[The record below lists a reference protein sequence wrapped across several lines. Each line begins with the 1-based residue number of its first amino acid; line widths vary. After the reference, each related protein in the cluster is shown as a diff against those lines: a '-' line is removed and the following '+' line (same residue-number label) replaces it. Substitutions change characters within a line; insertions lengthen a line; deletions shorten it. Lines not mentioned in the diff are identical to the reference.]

1 MDQPKHFFDVY
12 CLYEKHIEATHDS
25 KRAKNILSETR
36 CAIMRPLLL
45 GWGYQGKI
53 GGSKIMPAEVQ
64 AAKEFMK
71 TQKLEKL
78 LDARKAQQRGFEL
91 LKRSQKSQG
100 VYGARLNQLLIWCE
114 QQAWWTFKRLH
125 PAVITPD
132 QCCPTLGKTKAFEKR
147 SLTNRRGRYSS
158 YTLQPQ
164 ETNSN
169 LEAEL
174 KQFYQFLTEPEWP
187 GRVTEKI
194 SHSCA
199 DGYLSEIRLI
209 LGWFYRYQPVPQE
222 QLSLGL
228 LIPKLTNKELANRSD
243 KEKKGLWKPH
253 QLKLETWLCK
263 HLKFLR
269 EVRGSQSP
277 RTKLSRLTALSALGK
292 FVYHT
297 EVEEVSDYADIP
309 VLKEIGKYTY
319 KAREEVASW
328 QRQKR
333 YVANQT
339 EKWPDAVEGKTV
351 LTTVREQILEPLRQ
365 ECRCR
370 YGNGKPRGDSALATS
385 FQRYLAWSLLAD
397 MPARRQEEY
406 RSLKI
411 SLSCPI
417 ERPKEVPLNG
427 LYHPLPPER
436 KRERLYDGTLDDN
449 YLYKTYVHKG
459 KSYKNGVWILD
470 IQDYKTLEIHSPQS
484 IVVPNRQFADG
495 TCLYDYIERY
505 LYGWWTPGG
514 RKNQFF
520 YDWWQPELLGCR
532 GRWITLGRA
541 EFNPRDVCCLQD
553 KTESDFWSWGYL
565 FVQPKV
571 GLPLNG
577 SKFGALVEVPAH
589 RLSGKYISPHTMR
602 SIWATWAFQV
612 GLSDQQ
618 KESLAYAMGHTL
630 RTLKKMYER
639 CTPNEKRRPIEE
651 AIDELLFETLQSNL
665 TADSVELARRLQKLT
680 STQRQRLV
688 EMLPL

>member
-1 MDQPKHFFDVY
+1 MDQPKNFFDVY

-45 GWGYQGKI
+45 GWGYQEKIGEGKI
-53 GGSKIMPAEVQ
+53 MLTEVQ

-100 VYGARLNQLLIWCE
+100 VYGARLNQMLTWCE
-114 QQAWWTFKRLH
+114 QQVWSPFKQLH

-147 SLTNRRGRYSS
+147 SLTNRRGKYSS
-158 YTLQPQ
+158 YKLRPQ

-187 GRVTEKI
+187 GRVTEPV
-194 SHSCA
+194 SRRCA
-199 DGYLSEIRLI
+199 DDYLNAIGLI
-209 LGWFYRYQPVPQE
+209 LGWLYRDQSVPQE
-222 QLSLGL
+222 QLSVAS
-228 LIPKLTNKELANRSD
+228 LIPKLTNKELANLSD
-243 KEKKGLWKPH
+243 KEKKRLWKTH
-253 QLKLETWLCK
+253 QLKLETLLCK
-263 HLKFLR
+263 YLMFLR
-269 EVRGSQSP
+269 EIRGSQSP
-277 RTKLSRLTALSALGK
+277 RTKRSRLTALSALGK

-333 YVANQT
+333 YVANQN

-370 YGNGKPRGDSALATS
+370 YGTGRPRGDSALATS
-385 FQRYLAWSLLAD
+385 FQRYLAWSFLAD

-417 ERPKEVPLNG
+417 VRPKEVPLNG

-436 KRERLYDGTLDDN
+436 KRERRYDGTLNDN
-449 YLYKTYVHKG
+449 YFYKSYVHKG

-470 IQDYKTLEIHSPQS
+470 IQDYKTREIHSPQS
-484 IVVPNRQFADG
+484 IVVPNRQFTDG
-495 TCLYDYIERY
+495 TCLYDHIERY

-520 YDWWQPELLGCR
+520 YDWWEVELLGRR

-577 SKFGALVEVPAH
+577 SEFSALIEVPAH

-612 GLSDQQ
+612 SLSDQQ

-630 RTLKKMYER
+630 RTLKNMYER
-639 CTPNEKRRPIEE
+639 CTPDEKRRPIEE
-651 AIDELLFETLQSNL
+651 AIDELLFETLQP
-665 TADSVELARRLQKLT
+665 DSTPELVGLARRLQKLT
-680 STQRQRLV
+680 STERQRLV
-688 EMLPL
+688 QMLPH